1 MFPSYHP
8 CVAPMVAALELRLGR
23 DRHCRQHRLFLRRL
37 HHHHCLRLLFHHLQ
51 AEEQRARSEAET
63 KPESEASPPLS
74 SLFQPAPPHP
84 AEPAAAALSNPE
96 PEATCEATPS

>member
-1 MFPSYHP
+1 M
-8 CVAPMVAALELRLGR
+8 
-23 DRHCRQHRLFLRRL
+23 
-37 HHHHCLRLLFHHLQ
+37 Q
-51 AEEQRARSEAET
+51 AEEQRARSEAEIKAEIASQIT
-63 KPESEASPPLS
+63 AESEASPPLSSKLS

>member
-1 MFPSYHP
+1 M
-8 CVAPMVAALELRLGR
+8 
-23 DRHCRQHRLFLRRL
+23 
-37 HHHHCLRLLFHHLQ
+37 Q
-51 AEEQRARSEAET
+51 AEEQRARSEAEI
-63 KPESEASPPLS
+63 KAEIASQIQAESEASPPLS